1 MTDRELRHMS
11 RSELL
16 QMLIMQIKENKVLSE
31 RLAAA
36 EAELNSRQIAIN
48 NAGSLAEAALSLNH
62 VFDAAESA
70 AQQYL
75 ENIKRISDQQDVI
88 CQNIQKK
95 AEEIYNRVKNGE
107 NFSSLAHQYS
117 TCPSKEK
124 GGDLGW
130 FGEGQMVPPFENAVR
145 RMSTGSISKPVR
157 TQFGWHIIKKTG
169 VRG

>member
-70 AQQYL
+70 AQQYI
-75 ENIKRISDQQDVI
+75 ENIKRISDQQDLI

-95 AEEIYNRVKNGE
+95 AEEIAAQIIYEAQEYNKQAHAEADSYWRRIVAKAE
-107 NFSSLAHQYS
+107 SL
-117 TCPSKEK
+117 PSKS
-124 GGDLGW
+124 
-130 FGEGQMVPPFENAVR
+130 N
-145 RMSTGSISKPVR
+145 T
-157 TQFGWHIIKKTG
+157 TY
-169 VRG
+169 

>member
-75 ENIKRISDQQDVI
+75 ENIKRII
-88 CQNIQKK
+88 
-95 AEEIYNRVKNGE
+95 
-107 NFSSLAHQYS
+107 FL
-117 TCPSKEK
+117 T
-124 GGDLGW
+124 
-130 FGEGQMVPPFENAVR
+130 
-145 RMSTGSISKPVR
+145 TSI
-157 TQFGWHIIKKTG
+157 G
-169 VRG
+169 